1 MRVEEYHLFGKFLEE
16 PTKDSEIFGRNRQIQ
31 CFSTTCRWVIACQI
45 RKLSP
50 IQGEIS
56 HRKRD
61 PREMLLLSAGQL
73 FQNVG
78 NIEASIYRIA
88 SGVNASKGSF
98 YNRSCRIS
106 PILLFFCQN
115 MGIWP
120 CPGMR
125 SANEDLASKPFPT
138 PGG

>member
-1 MRVEEYHLFGKFLEE
+1 LRVEGYHLFGKFLEE

-31 CFSTTCRWVIACQI
+31 CFSTTRGRVTSCQL

-50 IQGEIS
+50 IQCEIS

-106 PILLFFCQN
+106 PIFVVFLSEHGHMALPRYEV
-115 MGIWP
+115 G
-120 CPGMR
+120 
-125 SANEDLASKPFPT
+125 K
-138 PGG
+138 